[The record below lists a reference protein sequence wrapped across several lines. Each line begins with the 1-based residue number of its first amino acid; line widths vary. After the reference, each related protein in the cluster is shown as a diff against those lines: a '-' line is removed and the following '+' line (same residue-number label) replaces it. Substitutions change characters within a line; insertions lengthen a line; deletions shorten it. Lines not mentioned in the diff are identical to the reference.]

1 MAYEFVLYE
10 KTGKVARIT
19 LNRPEAL
26 NALTEGLV
34 REIHL
39 ALDEADQ
46 DPGVRSVILAGAGRA
61 FSAGY
66 DIGPREPGKSWISPE
81 GQEIKEYLK
90 SWWDGDVGHADN
102 LMHIWKLG
110 VPVIASV
117 HGYCLGGGFWY
128 SMACDMTIASDNAVF
143 GQPEVRHVSNTSFL
157 LAALTNWKQA
167 HRWALTGDHMGA
179 EEAYRLGIVNK
190 IVPPEKLEEETQALA
205 ERIAQ
210 VPEASVRI
218 NKAVTWM
225 GLEAMGLGAAM
236 RVNAVLSSIAHSSY
250 GHEREVLL
258 EAQAKGGL
266 KAFLEARDGPF
277 RPEPFGPKSKVK

>member
-1 MAYEFVLYE
+1 MAYENLLYE
-10 KTGKVARIT
+10 KSDKIVKVT
-19 LNRPEAL
+19 LNRPQVL
-26 NALTEGLV
+26 NALSEELV
-34 REIHL
+34 RELRL

-46 DPGVRSVILAGAGRA
+46 DPQVRAVILTGAGRA

-66 DIGPREPGKSWISPE
+66 DIKPREDGRQAADPYGL
-81 GQEIKEYLK
+81 EIGEYIK
-90 SWWDGDVGHADN
+90 YWWDRDHYDTEEF
-102 LMHIWKLG
+102 MHIWKLG

-117 HGYCLGGGFWY
+117 RGYCLGGGFWY
-128 SMACDMTIASDNAVF
+128 SMACDITIAAEDAVF
-143 GQPEVRHVSNTSFL
+143 GQPEVRHISNTSFM

-190 IVPPEKLEEETQALA
+190 VVPVDKLEEETLALA
-205 ERIAQ
+205 ERIAK
-210 VPEASVRI
+210 VPEASVRL

-236 RVNAVLSSIAHSSY
+236 RVNAALSSLAHSSH
-250 GHEREVLL
+250 GSHREALWD
-258 EAQAKGGL
+258 AQAKGGL

-277 RPEPFGPKSKVK
+277 LPEPYGPKSV